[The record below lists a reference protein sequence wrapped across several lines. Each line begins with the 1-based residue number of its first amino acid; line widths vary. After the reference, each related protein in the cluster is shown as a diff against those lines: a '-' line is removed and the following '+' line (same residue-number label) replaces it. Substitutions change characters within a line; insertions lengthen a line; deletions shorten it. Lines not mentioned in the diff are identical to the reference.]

1 MPDTLLEAREN
12 YLLTISLSKIVKG
25 GERGLSSLPDS
36 IRKAIKRRIWENIY
50 CEPTKTTVKFNTMRE
65 WIEAYPP
72 EGLHT
77 KPAIIEA
84 LIRDDPA
91 LVIEFKQL
99 MAGSLRKTPGATGLN
114 QHSTPEDKESYYNDN
129 NNSKPSRQGDDPE
142 YLAARIARDHPDIQA
157 RIKQGEFKSVR
168 AAAVAAGIVK
178 PRKQFTVG
186 HGTDPRDFAVK
197 LSDELEHDFLVQ
209 LVAALNELVIP

>member
-36 IRKAIKRRIWENIY
+36 IRKAINRRIWENIY

-99 MAGSLRKTPGATGLN
+99 MRGKLNDKAGNLAGVN
-114 QHSTPEDKESYYNDN
+114 QHTEQRRNCYYN
-129 NNSKPSRQGDDPE
+129 NNSKPSSQGTDPE

-157 RIKQGEFKSVR
+157 RIGQGEFKSVR

-186 HGTDPRDFAVK
+186 HSTDPRDFAVK
-197 LSDELEHDFLVQ
+197 LSDELDHDFLVQ
-209 LVAALNELVIP
+209 LVAALNELVDTP

>member
-1 MPDTLLEAREN
+1 MPDTLFEAREN

-25 GERGLSSLPDS
+25 GARGLSSLPDS

-99 MAGSLRKTPGATGLN
+99 MRGKL
-114 QHSTPEDKESYYNDN
+114 EDHGGDRRTHDGNVPVECDVQGYYNN
-129 NNSKPSRQGDDPE
+129 LERGTDPE

-168 AAAVAAGIVK
+168 SAAVAAGIVK

-186 HGTDPRDFAVK
+186 RSTDPRDFAVK

-209 LVAALNELVIP
+209 LVAALNELLDTP

>member
-77 KPAIIEA
+77 KPAIIES

-99 MAGSLRKTPGATGLN
+99 MRGKLENHGGDRRTHNGSVPVECDVQG
-114 QHSTPEDKESYYNDN
+114 YYNN
-129 NNSKPSRQGDDPE
+129 LERGDDPK

-157 RIKQGEFKSVR
+157 RIGQGEFKSVR

-186 HGTDPRDFAVK
+186 HSTDPRDFAVK
-197 LSDELEHDFLVQ
+197 LSDELDHDFLVQ
-209 LVAALNELVIP
+209 LVAALNELVDTP